1 MYFCLI
7 FSLDQ
12 GFKQDAGIV
21 GGTVNSNN
29 VLQDFLNNG
38 FFDVVIN
45 FIYLFIIKL
54 IIG

>member
-21 GGTVNSNN
+21 GGTVDGNN
-29 VLQDFLNNG
+29 ILVDFLNND
-38 FFDVVIN
+38 FVDVIIN
-45 FIYLFIIKL
+45 FIYLLIIKL

>member
-21 GGTVNSNN
+21 GGTVNGDII
-29 VLQDFLNNG
+29 LEDFLNND